1 MKKITLNSIICLVLS
16 AILFS
21 CAPPKIEVVEEIKND
36 ETAYVIPFEGA
47 SKESQR
53 KFMSVDYLNE
63 NKVAAKRII
72 IPQRSQSI
80 GRFWFN
86 IKWIP
91 TINLIKVKRSPVTRE
106 WTSEKNTGSN
116 QKDDSIPVESKD
128 SIGFKVG
135 INLTTMIKEED
146 TTKFL
151 HFFSGKTLTE
161 ITDENVRGSVAS
173 ILSREFGSRDL
184 KDCKTAK
191 KEIQAILETEINEK
205 YTQYGITV
213 SNVGLVGGLEYENPE
228 IQTAINNAYIAE
240 MKVSEA
246 IQARLEQ
253 DQINLKNIAKA
264 EADRKAAE
272 EFAKAQEAQIK
283 KIQMEVELNKSLAL
297 LKAADKWKG
306 DMPSNILPS
315 GSNLLFGLDKKE

>member
-1 MKKITLNSIICLVLS
+1 MRKISYYSVICLILS
-16 AILFS
+16 TVLFS
-21 CAPPKIEVVEEIKND
+21 CAPPKIEVVEEIKSD
-36 ETAYVIPFEGA
+36 ETAYTIPFEGA
-47 SKESQR
+47 SKENQK
-53 KFMSVDYLNE
+53 KFMSIDYLND
-63 NKVAAKRII
+63 NKVATKRII

-106 WTSEKNTGSN
+106 WTSKKSTGSN

-146 TTKFL
+146 TTIFL
-151 HFFSGKTLTE
+151 HFFSGKTLAE
-161 ITDENVRGSVAS
+161 ITDENVRGTVAS
-173 ILSREFGSRDL
+173 ILSREFWSRDL
-184 KDCKTAK
+184 KECKTAK
-191 KEIQAILETEINEK
+191 REIQEILETETNKK
-205 YTQYGITV
+205 YSEYGITI
-213 SNVGLVGGLEYENPE
+213 SNVGLVGGLQYENPE
-228 IQTAINNAYIAE
+228 IQTAIDNAYKAE
-240 MKVSEA
+240 MRVSEA
-246 IQARLEQ
+246 IQAKLEQ
-253 DQINLKNIAKA
+253 IQINEKVISKA

-283 KIQMEVELNKSLAL
+283 KISLDIEMNKSLAL
-297 LKAADKWKG
+297 LKAAGRWNG
-306 DMPSNILPS
+306 SMPSNILPS